1 MPNERFFQSFQRA
14 DHDRLTHLTRLPF
27 PFPFPFPSALGGRQR
42 IAHEKRAVGD
52 ANHLKSH
59 GRGGA

>member
-1 MPNERFFQSFQRA
+1 MPNERFFQSIRRA
-14 DHDRLTHLTRLPF
+14 DRDRLTHWTRLPF
-27 PFPFPFPSALGGRQR
+27 PFPFPFALGGPQR